1 MNSPSLATPPKS
13 FGRLASKRFVSS
25 IFGSPSTVE
34 NEWAAAQN
42 AVKQARL
49 DSLRRPLSMTN
60 GDIFGLTLRFLSEM
74 EFTTHSTGLAFYNRC
89 FTGRA
94 FVNWAMEQR
103 FRDQEFRDEADAV
116 FLANEL
122 LIRGII
128 APIAK
133 GKEDKKTAKWMSMG
147 MANMNVGVGK
157 GWRVF
162 NGGDWKHMVKKV
174 AGAPSSRRVS

>member
-94 FVNWAMEQR
+94 FVDGPWSSGS
-103 FRDQEFRDEADAV
+103 
-116 FLANEL
+116 
-122 LIRGII
+122 GI
-128 APIAK
+128 K
-133 GKEDKKTAKWMSMG
+133 SFETRRTRCSWR
-147 MANMNVGVGK
+147 MNC
-157 GWRVF
+157 
-162 NGGDWKHMVKKV
+162 
-174 AGAPSSRRVS
+174 